1 VLVVELKPIAE
12 WNLGTAPTA
21 MDFIRHETHDNVL
34 VIADPGGV
42 IRLYDAT
49 IGQEIEPAQPEKARY
64 GASAVYSMAYLP
76 QHGGWPKLV
85 TVGGSSTVFEYDV
98 SKSVADP
105 EYTHPVDGVRLHI
118 VDALQRPNGTSVI
131 AAGGRGG
138 DVHLLFGATGGRWT
152 TLPEHERAVHAL
164 KVLRREYWLVVAH
177 EGSLTTWDLS
187 LEEPKRRNAFGPGDI
202 RSMACYYDASGRAR
216 VASAPEHGVQIW
228 DPEAGRLITSFARRS
243 KVAAITSVNVGS
255 GDPLLAV
262 ASDNK
267 VVLWNPTTELVDDLQ
282 LMCVHQGRIR
292 SLAKIL
298 AGSGRTL
305 LAAADDDGHVAV
317 WQMPL
322 AREAATVLRGH
333 RGWINGLVALN
344 GTQSGSDSL
353 LASAS
358 DDATVRVWRSTGP
371 DGPPLPHRVQVQAI
385 AKVRPNVVATG
396 DEEGVIRLWRLND
409 RAQPKAELK
418 LPDGRHRIRAMATYT
433 GSDGVV
439 RIVSVGSHP
448 NPVIWNIGS
457 ESVEGELLSGE
468 EDRVRLIRSVAAGR
482 VGGTTLVAA
491 GDSAGQIKIWDVSNP
506 VKHQAPPQPH
516 PLVQVRALAIVET
529 PEGALLA
536 AGGDDGVIRLWELS
550 ERSTRRGANGPFIIR
565 ACEHVIHAHKGQIG
579 ALTVIDDGNGVR
591 LASGGAD
598 GCIRTW
604 DPLSGE
610 RVTELPNAHD
620 NWVRTIIQLTPAGSA
635 TRLAS
640 GGDDGSIRLWD
651 LVEGQLIRSR
661 HDVNIRGFGDR
672 PAQSDLLSRQDI
684 VEVLT
689 DLLRPP
695 DTDPGTVADTDL
707 PLRRTT
713 GPQVVTVEGAW
724 GSGKTSLMWKL
735 RRGLDP
741 SLPAPE
747 AYDTASR
754 LTPRLAYRI
763 LKHGTLSRRWGR
775 AAATEPEAQGPIDR
789 VITAWFNP
797 WAHQSSEQVWAGLAA
812 TIIDATRR
820 ALGATSKEQQ
830 AYWLTA
836 NLDRLDRAAVR
847 RAIRLRVWRPTL
859 AAIAALMVPVT
870 VSLLGRPSL
879 LNWLNIA
886 VLLTAGLTLSALTAY
901 AAYQW
906 CRASV
911 AAYLPEALLDGPLP
925 PGALTP
931 IPGTDPLMR
940 DSFYYARSGQLHQT
954 QRDVYEL
961 VKNLERR
968 GYQLVVFIDDL
979 DRCPARTTTEVFEAI
994 NGFLAEQYS
1003 SAHQGLRHLVCRFV
1017 VGLDAT
1023 VVANRLAEAYP
1034 GVSAQSTV
1042 SPDDP
1047 NAGWAV
1053 LRKLSQLSV
1062 MLPTIREAHTT
1073 RLLKRHTPE
1082 PLLHDSPEVATVS
1095 APSTEP
1101 ADGLRA
1107 PERMLNVFAER
1118 VRAWIRPAA
1127 APRPEPEETEAAE
1140 VKVAGNREQIIPLEG
1155 DPTLRDHLRQ
1165 LVALRPRQS
1174 MRETKRLLTLWGYYV
1189 RLLGMRLPLN
1199 ATATAQGARDVL
1211 TLAEIASR
1219 WPALMP
1225 ALAQVHQGQSG
1236 LRLLISAVHSADEA
1250 QASWESALK
1259 QAGLSDPQYQGA
1271 CENLRKLLGAYG
1283 SKDLVEFADSLL

>member
-1 VLVVELKPIAE
+1 VELRPIAE
-12 WNLGTAPTA
+12 WNLGTAATA

-34 VIADPGGV
+34 VIADPGGA
-42 IRLYDAT
+42 ITLYDAT
-49 IGQEIEPAQPEKARY
+49 IGQEIEPVEPSARRRSATRSG
-64 GASAVYSMAYLP
+64 GANAVYSMAYLP
-76 QHGGWPKLV
+76 QHGGWPRLV

-98 SKSVADP
+98 SRSVADP
-105 EYTHPVDGVRLHI
+105 EFSHRVEGVRLHI

-138 DVHLLFGATGGRWT
+138 DVQLLFGATGGAWT
-152 TLPEHERAVHAL
+152 TLPDHERAVHAL

-202 RSMACYYDASGRAR
+202 RSLACYYDASGRAR
-216 VASAPEHGVQIW
+216 VASAQEHGVQIW
-228 DPEAGRLITSFARRS
+228 DPEEGRLITSFARRF
-243 KVAAITSVNVGS
+243 KVAAITSINVGS

-262 ASDNK
+262 ASDSE
-267 VVLWNPTTELVDDLQ
+267 VVLWNPTTELVDDLRLQ
-282 LMCVHQGRIR
+282 PVHQGRIR

-305 LAAADDDGHVAV
+305 LAAADDHGHIAV
-317 WQMPL
+317 WRLPL

-333 RGWINGLVALN
+333 GGWINGLVALN
-344 GTQSGSDSL
+344 GTQPGNDSL

-358 DDATVRVWRSTGP
+358 DDASVRLWRATGP
-371 DGPPLPHRVQVQAI
+371 DGTPLQHRVQVQAL
-385 AKVRPNVVATG
+385 ALAGPNLVATG

-409 RAQPKAELK
+409 RSAPKAELK
-418 LPDGRHRIRAMATYT
+418 LPEGRHRIRAMTTYT
-433 GSDGVV
+433 RADGIV

-448 NPVIWNIGS
+448 NPVIWNVTGQA
-457 ESVEGELLSGE
+457 VEAELLSGE
-468 EDRVRLIRSVAAGR
+468 EHRDTLIRSVAAGR
-482 VGGTTLVAA
+482 IGGATLVAA
-491 GDSAGQIKIWDVSNP
+491 GDSAGRIKVWDVSNP
-506 VKHQAPPQPH
+506 TTYQRPPQNYP
-516 PLVQVRALAIVET
+516 PVQVRALAIVEM

-565 ACEHVIHAHKGQIG
+565 PCEHVIHAHKGPVG
-579 ALTVIDDGNGVR
+579 ALTVIDDGTGLR

-598 GCIRTW
+598 GCLRTW

-610 RVTELPNAHD
+610 QVTEQPNAHD
-620 NWVRTIIQLTPAGSA
+620 NWVRTIIQLAPTGSA

-695 DTDPGTVADTDL
+695 DTNPGTVADADS

-735 RRGLDP
+735 RRALDP
-741 SLPAPE
+741 SLPTLE
-747 AYDTASR
+747 AQDTGSR

-763 LKHGTLSRRWGR
+763 LKHGRLSPRWPG
-775 AAATEPEAQGPIDR
+775 AATTDPEAQGPIDR

-820 ALGATSKEQQ
+820 ALGATVKEQQ

-870 VSLLGRPSL
+870 VSLLGRQSL

-886 VLLTAGLTLSALTAY
+886 VLLTAGLTLGGLAAY

-1003 SAHQGLRHLVCRFV
+1003 SAHQGMRHLVCRFV

-1082 PLLHDSPEVATVS
+1082 PLQHDTQEVAT
-1095 APSTEP
+1095 APEAPIAEP
-1101 ADGLRA
+1101 ADRA
-1107 PERMLNVFAER
+1107 RNVFAER
-1118 VRAWIRPAA
+1118 VRTWIRPAV
-1127 APRPEPEETEAAE
+1127 PGQPEVQETEPVE
-1140 VKVAGNREQIIPLEG
+1140 DIKVAGHREQVIPLEG

-1225 ALAQVHQGQSG
+1225 ALAQMHQGQSG
-1236 LRLLISAVHSADEA
+1236 LRLLIDALHSTDEELVLWKA
-1250 QASWESALK
+1250 ALK
-1259 QAGLSDPQYQGA
+1259 QAGLSDPQYQEA
-1271 CENLRKLLGAYG
+1271 CENLRKLLSVYG